1 MTTPKP
7 TPVFARCGMRS
18 AAHAALGLLLA
29 CSGAWVSAQ
38 YKVVQ
43 PDGSVTYT
51 DRAPSSGDAR
61 VTSLGRSNVPAVP
74 APADAALPPEL
85 RQAVKTYPV
94 TLFTTPECT
103 PCDKGRQLL
112 QQRGIPYSERR
123 VVTAQDVAA
132 LERTVG
138 SRDVPSLM
146 IGPQPL
152 RAFAEAEWQSYLDV
166 AGYPRES
173 KLPRDWP
180 AVQPVPMVEP
190 TPAPLPARKQVVAAP
205 AAAPSAATSTIRF

>member
-1 MTTPKP
+1 LRTC
-7 TPVFARCGMRS
+7 V
-18 AAHAALGLLLA
+18 HASLGLLLA
-29 CSGAWVSAQ
+29 CGAALVSAQ

-51 DRAPSSGDAR
+51 DRAPSSGQAR
-61 VTSLGRSNVPAVP
+61 VTAMGRATAVTSAP
-74 APADAALPPEL
+74 APAEATLPPEL

-94 TLFTTPECT
+94 TLFTTPDCT

-112 QQRGIPYSERR
+112 QQRGVPYSERR
-123 VVTAQDVAA
+123 IVSAQDVAA
-132 LERTVG
+132 LERTLG

-146 IGPQPL
+146 IGPQAL
-152 RAFAEAEWQSYLDV
+152 RAFAETDWNNYLDV

-180 AVQPVPMVEP
+180 VVQPVPMVEP
-190 TPAPLPARKQVVAAP
+190 APAPPAARKPVAA
-205 AAAPSAATSTIRF
+205 AATAAPSAATSTIRF